1 MCDTAQGQMEV
12 VGEDLEQREYT
23 SSSAPSAPS
32 SWSSSSS
39 SSSSSSQ
46 IKASLQCNLQG
57 HARAAVSLKYSENG
71 HLIASA
77 SADKKVH
84 ISDTRD
90 GRLVRVLE
98 GGHSQGINDCAWL
111 SDTLLATGGDDQLI
125 KLWDIEKVCPLS
137 LYGACIA
144 LA

>member
-1 MCDTAQGQMEV
+1 MSYLERMDIEEA
-12 VGEDLEQREYT
+12 EQRKE
-23 SSSAPSAPS
+23 SSLSPSAPS
-32 SWSSSSS
+32 SSSSSASSSSS
-39 SSSSSSQ
+39 L
-46 IKASLQCNLQG
+46 KVSLQCHLQG

-84 ISDTRD
+84 ISSASD

-125 KLWDIEKVCPLS
+125 KLWDIEKVCCL
-137 LYGACIA
+137 
-144 LA
+144 